1 MTLMCQEARALREGP
16 GKRGQREIRHGAG
29 RVFTPPRVGHDLAA
43 TAQRGEEA
51 VLELHRHVE
60 SEIARRANRADRMDG
75 R

>member
-1 MTLMCQEARALREGP
+1 VKDRANVASA
-16 GKRGQREIRHGAG
+16 KSAMAQ
-29 RVFTPPRVGHDLAA
+29 VVFFTPPRVGHDLAA

>member
-1 MTLMCQEARALREGP
+1 M
-16 GKRGQREIRHGAG
+16 KNGAK
-29 RVFTPPRVGHDLAA
+29 VASAKSAMAQVVFFTPPRVGHDSAA
-43 TAQRGEEA
+43 TAQCGEEA